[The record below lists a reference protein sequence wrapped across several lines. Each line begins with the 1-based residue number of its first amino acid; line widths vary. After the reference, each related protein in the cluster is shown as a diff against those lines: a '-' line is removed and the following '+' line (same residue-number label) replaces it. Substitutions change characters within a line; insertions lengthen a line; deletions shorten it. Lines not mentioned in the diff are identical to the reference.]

1 MRFRTCTTACS
12 SLFSR
17 TRSPGCPGILKVS
30 SRAPSVSSVIAIGV
44 TRGCPSSGRVT
55 SSVVTIRPMSST
67 TIGTVRPANPRASTI
82 TVTTIEVPA
91 SAFSG
96 TSARL
101 A

>member
-1 MRFRTCTTACS
+1 M
-12 SLFSR
+12 
-17 TRSPGCPGILKVS
+17 
-30 SRAPSVSSVIAIGV
+30 
-44 TRGCPSSGRVT
+44 
-55 SSVVTIRPMSST
+55 VTIRPMSST

-101 A
+101 ACTSASISSSPNPTVKTGTDAARRGSSASPRAASVLSPPSETTTMPERGTPCSSLRA